1 MDNSRVIS
9 NTIGNIVSS
18 SNIDRIAWMG
28 DMDLMEKLFGK
39 DTMKYKKYVV
49 EIAYKDK
56 KENIRI
62 ESKDIEWSMR
72 QYARNREHFEWKVL
86 NERAS

>member
-1 MDNSRVIS
+1 MDNSRITS
-9 NTIGNIVSS
+9 NTISNIVSS

-28 DMDLMEKLFGK
+28 DMEKLFGK

-86 NERAS
+86 DERAS

>member
-9 NTIGNIVSS
+9 NTISNIVSS
-18 SNIDRIAWMG
+18 SNIDSIAWMG

-86 NERAS
+86 DERAS